1 MTRFIRFRTTAGN
14 HVLLNVDCISSV
26 SANPELGHSHVVMR
40 DTSGQ
45 FDTVAVEHSIDEI
58 QTAIEDGMELVEC
71 KPVRRPEFNPG
82 EFNL

>member
-14 HVLLNVDCISSV
+14 HVLLNVDSISSV
-26 SANPELGHSHVVMR
+26 SANPELEQSHIVMR
-40 DTSGQ
+40 DTSDQ
-45 FDTVAVEHSIDEI
+45 YDAVIVDHSIDEI